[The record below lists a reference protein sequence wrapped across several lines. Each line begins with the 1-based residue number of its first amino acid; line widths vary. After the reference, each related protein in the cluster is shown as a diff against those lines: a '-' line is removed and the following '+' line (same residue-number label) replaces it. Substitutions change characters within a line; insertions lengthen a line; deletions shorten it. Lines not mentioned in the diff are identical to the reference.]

1 MTSVLNPT
9 TDKRNVQDKYKGWLT
24 ELIREDV
31 QRKKYPFSVLMQQ
44 LEHDFNIG
52 SVIRNADI
60 FGAKEVFYYGDR
72 KRFDNRGC
80 VGSNHY
86 SHITHLKTVEQLE
99 ILRENTLFVA
109 LETSPSA
116 IDIRDF
122 KWPLNCTM
130 LIGEENGGL
139 TPHLLDMAD
148 YVVRIPMYGAV
159 RSLNAAAASAV
170 AMYAYIEQHGRAYA
184 GISNS

>member
-44 LEHDFNIG
+44 LEYDFNIG
-52 SVIRNADI
+52 AVVRNADV
-60 FGAKEVFYYGDR
+60 FGAKSIYYYGDR
-72 KRFDNRGC
+72 KHFDSRGC
-80 VGSNHY
+80 VGANHY
-86 SHITHLKTVEQLE
+86 NYITHLKTVEQVE
-99 ILRENTLFVA
+99 MLRENSVFVA

-139 TPHLLDMAD
+139 TPYLLDRAD

>member
-1 MTSVLNPT
+1 MLKNTEDT
-9 TDKRNVQDKYKGWLT
+9 RNVQDKYKGWLT

-52 SVIRNADI
+52 SVVRNADI

-72 KRFDNRGC
+72 KRFDSRGC

-86 SHITHLKTVEQLE
+86 SRITHLKTLEQVE

-109 LETSPSA
+109 LETFPSA
-116 IDIRDF
+116 VDIRDF

-139 TPHLLDMAD
+139 TPSLLEMAD
-148 YVVRIPMYGAV
+148 YVVKIPLYGAV
-159 RSLNAAAASAV
+159 RSLNAACASAV
-170 AMYAYIEQHGRAYA
+170 AMYSYIEQHGRLY
-184 GISNS
+184 GSVSNS